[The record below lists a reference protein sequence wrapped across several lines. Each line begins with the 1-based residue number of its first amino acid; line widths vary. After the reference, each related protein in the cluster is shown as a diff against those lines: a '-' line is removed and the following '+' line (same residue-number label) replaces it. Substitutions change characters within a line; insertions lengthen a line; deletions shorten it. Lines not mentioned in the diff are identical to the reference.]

1 MSESLFRRL
10 CEVHPASLQ
19 RLSYQYR
26 MNGDVM
32 ALCNDLTYSGRLR
45 CGNARVEGQRLVLPD
60 LGAIPPP
67 QLLPLPAAS
76 GSRVASAG
84 GMGRAGRDGPA
95 WQGRTPPSSGALAP
109 TAAGKLA
116 PWLTE
121 VLDPD
126 RRVAFLDTDA
136 LSLDDQGNVEP
147 GAGAGRDG
155 SGRPRA
161 VAAGAGTSRRPFLGL
176 EVRSAAL
183 AEDKGGQRGRGM
195 LVNAVE
201 CDIVRLLAWGLDAA
215 GFDLGAV
222 GIISPYRSQVGH
234 VLCLCVFFVV
244 CADWRRY
251 RKRVRLAKL
260 CIRVAYGWH
269 GMGGLKHLY
278 FVFVFLCGLQ
288 TPTVALGRPVSL
300 SWLLRFRPSS
310 WAKMVHQRAVASE
323 A

>member
-10 CEVHPASLQ
+10 CEAHPASLQ

-45 CGNARVEGQRLVLPD
+45 CGNAQVEGQRLVLPN

-67 QLLPLPAAS
+67 QLPPPPPPAAN
-76 GSRVASAG
+76 GRRTAAVGRTA
-84 GMGRAGRDGPA
+84 RAGRGGLHDDPA
-95 WQGRTPPSSGALAP
+95 WQGKAPPSSDALAP
-109 TAAGKLA
+109 TAAAKLT

-136 LSLDDQGNVEP
+136 LSLDGQEMEP
-147 GAGAGRDG
+147 GTGGEGGG
-155 SGRPRA
+155 SGGRGA
-161 VAAGAGTSRRPFLGL
+161 VVAGAGTTTRPFSGL

-183 AEDKGGQRGRGM
+183 PDDEGGHRRRGT

-201 CDIVRLLAWGLDAA
+201 CDVVRLLAWGLDAA

-222 GIISPYRSQVGH
+222 GVISPYRSQVRCLLSLFIAEWVRGLAQKSFFFH
-234 VLCLCVFFVV
+234 VLCGLRM
-244 CADWRRY
+244 AGTG
-251 RKRVRLAKL
+251 LAGQE
-260 CIRVAYGWH
+260 VTT
-269 GMGGLKHLY
+269 
-278 FVFVFLCGLQ
+278 CGLMRN
-288 TPTVALGRPVSL
+288 VED
-300 SWLLRFRPSS
+300 LL
-310 WAKMVHQRAVASE
+310 
-323 A
+323 